1 MGNFVGFTDTG
12 FVGTEELGAVSSYAP
27 CHIFGD
33 SMLIGLGIRIGFY
46 LLYIA
51 AIIAV
56 LFGVDQQFR
65 IWNAAWTLL
74 ALGTFIALVLNST
87 QGSFNQ
93 SPKPQG

>member
-33 SMLIGLGIRIGFY
+33 SMLIGLGIRVGFY

-65 IWNAAWTLL
+65 VWNAAWTLL

-87 QGSFNQ
+87 QGAL
-93 SPKPQG
+93 PLPARPGP